1 MKVDLT
7 NKAYIDSLPGIA
19 LTQEAFKLALG
30 SMGGIFIAVCLLF
43 FALSTIIGWY
53 YFGVANVKYLFGD
66 KAMNIYKV
74 IVVCFILL
82 GSMAKVDLVWNLSDL
97 FNGLMALPNLI
108 ALLVLYKLVMKATDE
123 YMKLHPRK
131 K

>member
-1 MKVDLT
+1 
-7 NKAYIDSLPGIA
+7 
-19 LTQEAFKLALG
+19 
-30 SMGGIFIAVCLLF
+30 MGVIFIEVCLFF

-53 YFGVANVKYLFGD
+53 YFGVANVKYLFGN
-66 KAMNIYKV
+66 KAMNIYKI

-108 ALLVLYKLVMKATDE
+108 ALLVLYKLVVKATDE
-123 YMKLHPRK
+123 YRKFHPRK